1 LSEERFTMLSR
12 DKKDSKGSEIVGLL
26 DIGTT
31 KVACLIAALEPG
43 ERPGEARRARVLGIG
58 HLRSRGL
65 KAGVI
70 TDLSEAEATVRAAIA
85 QAERMA
91 HLTLDEVF
99 VSVSCGRLQSSNFTA
114 TADVDGGIVRPE
126 DVERLMGGAHSWA
139 ERDGRMLIHL
149 NRIGFRIDGASGSRD
164 PRGMAA
170 SQVSADMHTVSADE
184 APVRNLM
191 LVVERCY
198 LSVRALIAAPYAS
211 ALAATSE
218 EERRLGV
225 TCIDIGGGTATAA
238 VFSDGHFIHAAT
250 VPVGGHH
257 VTLDIAQALQT
268 PLAEAERIKTLYG
281 TMIVAQSDEHEAFSY
296 ALAGEEGGARGQTTR
311 AQLAGI
317 IRPRMSSLLGLVR
330 ERLEQAGVAAYAGER
345 VVLTGGASGLV
356 GLGEFAANTLGRA
369 VRVSKPQASA
379 GLPQGVCNPSFS
391 AVAGLLAVA
400 AAGGDETAA
409 YRDRDARDAGYIG
422 RVGQWLKTG
431 FA

>member
-1 LSEERFTMLSR
+1 MLSR
-12 DKKDSKGSEIVGLL
+12 DKTDAKNTEIVGLL
-26 DIGTT
+26 DIGTS

-43 ERPGEARRARVLGIG
+43 DRPGEARKARVLGIG

-70 TDLSEAEATVRAAIA
+70 TDLAEAEGVVRAAIA

-99 VSVSCGRLQSSNFTA
+99 VSVSCGRLQSSNFA
-114 TADVDGGIVRPE
+114 ASVDIDGGVGRAE
-126 DVERLMGGAHSWA
+126 DIDRLMTGGHSWA
-139 ERDGRMLIHL
+139 ERDGRTLIHL
-149 NRIGFRIDGASGSRD
+149 NRIGFRVDGAAGSRD

-170 SQVSADMHTVSADE
+170 GRLSADLHTVAADE

-198 LSVRALIAAPYAS
+198 LSVRALIATPYAS

-225 TCIDIGGGTATAA
+225 TCIDIGAGTATVAA
-238 VFSDGHFIHAAT
+238 FADSHFIHAGSIA
-250 VPVGGHH
+250 VGGHH
-257 VTLDIAQALQT
+257 LTLDIAQALQT

-296 ALAGEEGGARGQTTR
+296 ALAGEEEGARGQTTK
-311 AQLAGI
+311 ANLAGI
-317 IRPRMSSLLGLVR
+317 VRPRMANILALVR
-330 ERLEQAGVAAYAGER
+330 ERLGQSGVAPYAGER
-345 VVLTGGASGLV
+345 VVLTGGASDLV
-356 GLGEFAANTLGRA
+356 GLGEFAANTLGRP
-369 VRVSKPQASA
+369 VRVSRPQASA
-379 GLPQGVCNPSFS
+379 GLPQGVCSPSFS
-391 AVAGLLAVA
+391 TVAGLLAVA
-400 AAGGDETAA
+400 AAGGEEATA
-409 YRDRDARDAGYIG
+409 YRDREALGAGYFG

>member
-1 LSEERFTMLSR
+1 MLSR
-12 DKKDSKGSEIVGLL
+12 DKTDAKNTEIVGLL
-26 DIGTT
+26 DIGTS

-43 ERPGEARRARVLGIG
+43 GPGESRKARVLGIG

-70 TDLSEAEATVRAAIA
+70 TDLSEAEGVVRAAIA

-99 VSVSCGRLQSSNFTA
+99 VSVSCGRLQSSNFA
-114 TADVDGGIVRPE
+114 ASVDVEGGVVRADDI
-126 DVERLMGGAHSWA
+126 ERLMTGGHSWA
-139 ERDGRMLIHL
+139 ERDGRTLIHL
-149 NRIGFRIDGASGSRD
+149 NRIGFRVDGATSSRD

-170 SQVSADMHTVSADE
+170 GRLSADLHTVAADE

-198 LSVRALIAAPYAS
+198 LSVRALIATPYAS

-225 TCIDIGGGTATAA
+225 TCIDIGGGTATVAA
-238 VFSDGHFIHAAT
+238 FADGHFIHAAT
-250 VPVGGHH
+250 IAVGGHNL
-257 VTLDIAQALQT
+257 TLDIAQALQT

-296 ALAGEEGGARGQTTR
+296 ALAGEEEGARGQTTK
-311 AQLAGI
+311 AHLAGI
-317 IRPRMSSLLGLVR
+317 IRPRMANILALVR
-330 ERLEQAGVAAYAGER
+330 ERLDQSGVAAYAGER

-356 GLGEFAANTLGRA
+356 GLGEFAANTLGRP

-379 GLPQGVCNPSFS
+379 GLPQGVCSPSFS
-391 AVAGLLAVA
+391 TVAGLLAVA
-400 AAGGDETAA
+400 AAGGEEATA
-409 YRDRDARDAGYIG
+409 YRDREALGAGYFG

>member
-1 LSEERFTMLSR
+1 MLSR
-12 DKKDSKGSEIVGLL
+12 DKTDAKNTEIVGLL
-26 DIGTT
+26 DIGTS

-43 ERPGEARRARVLGIG
+43 GPGESRKARVLGIG

-65 KAGVI
+65 KSGVI
-70 TDLSEAEATVRAAIA
+70 TDLSEAEGVVRAAIA

-99 VSVSCGRLQSSNFTA
+99 VSVSCGRLQSSNFA
-114 TADVDGGIVRPE
+114 ASVDVEGGVVRADDI
-126 DVERLMGGAHSWA
+126 ERLMTGGHSWA
-139 ERDGRMLIHL
+139 ERDGRTLIHL
-149 NRIGFRIDGASGSRD
+149 NRIGFRVDGATSSRD

-170 SQVSADMHTVSADE
+170 GRLSADLHTVAADE

-198 LSVRALIAAPYAS
+198 LSVRALIATPYAS

-225 TCIDIGGGTATAA
+225 TCIDIGGGTATVAA
-238 VFSDGHFIHAAT
+238 FADGHFIHAAT
-250 VPVGGHH
+250 IAVGGHNL
-257 VTLDIAQALQT
+257 TLDIAQALQT

-281 TMIVAQSDEHEAFSY
+281 TMIIAQSDEHEAFSY
-296 ALAGEEGGARGQTTR
+296 ALAGEEEGARGQTTK
-311 AQLAGI
+311 AHLAGI
-317 IRPRMSSLLGLVR
+317 IRPRMANILALVR
-330 ERLEQAGVAAYAGER
+330 ERLDQSGVAAYAGER

-356 GLGEFAANTLGRA
+356 GLGEFAANTLGRP

-379 GLPQGVCNPSFS
+379 GLPQGVCSPSFS
-391 AVAGLLAVA
+391 TVAGLLAVA
-400 AAGGDETAA
+400 AAGGEEATA
-409 YRDRDARDAGYIG
+409 YRDREALGAGYFG